1 MKEYK
6 FLTSCKLCGESV
18 KIPQEEHLLADDNI
32 HVECQMD
39 KEEYENVSPLDLP
52 RFYFNKQKQTKL

>member
-1 MKEYK
+1 MKEYQ
-6 FLTSCKLCGESV
+6 FSTSCKLCGESV

-39 KEEYENVSPLDLP
+39 KEEHENVSPLDLS
-52 RFYFNKQKQTKL
+52 

>member
-1 MKEYK
+1 MKEYE
-6 FLTSCKLCGESV
+6 FITSCKLCGESV

-39 KEEYENVSPLDLP
+39 EEEYKTPSPLD
-52 RFYFNKQKQTKL
+52 FF